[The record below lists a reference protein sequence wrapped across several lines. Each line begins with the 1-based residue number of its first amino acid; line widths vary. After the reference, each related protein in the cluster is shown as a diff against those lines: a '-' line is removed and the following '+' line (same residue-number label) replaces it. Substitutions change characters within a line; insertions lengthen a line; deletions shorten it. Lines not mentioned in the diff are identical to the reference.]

1 WRFAMYE
8 SLEHAWNFAR
18 VSLSVS
24 GTVIAGFVR
33 SATIYGAA
41 EGQRKAMAQASVVKE
56 VGRKIRQLRLSRVGP
71 KLTQEELSERARI
84 SVSFL
89 SMIERGERSPHL
101 ETLSKIAGALD
112 VPLAT
117 LFDDSTNDGVDPMYR
132 PLIEAC
138 RKYNLG
144 KRDVDRLVAVV
155 RTMFA

>member
-1 WRFAMYE
+1 
-8 SLEHAWNFAR
+8 
-18 VSLSVS
+18 
-24 GTVIAGFVR
+24 
-33 SATIYGAA
+33 
-41 EGQRKAMAQASVVKE
+41 MAQASVVKD

-112 VPLAT
+112 VPLAS
-117 LFDDSTNDGVDPMYR
+117 LFDDSNDDNIDPMYR
-132 PLIEAC
+132 PLLEAC